1 MEGFTV
7 GAQVPPE
14 SRRVTDIVVMRH
26 EHVYEVD
33 PRLMTEHVRQQD
45 IPNWDTRRMV
55 DSRLEYLYWLQDHWA
70 DERVSGEELLA
81 EIEAEEASRE

>member
-1 MEGFTV
+1 MDGFTV

-45 IPNWDTRRMV
+45 IPNWDTHRMV